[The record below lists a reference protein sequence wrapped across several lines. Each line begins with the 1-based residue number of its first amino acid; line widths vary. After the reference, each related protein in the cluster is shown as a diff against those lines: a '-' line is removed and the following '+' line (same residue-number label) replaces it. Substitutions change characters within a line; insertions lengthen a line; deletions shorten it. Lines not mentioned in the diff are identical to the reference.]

1 MEEIVGDKERFRPM
15 SGAKASGSPVP
26 KSDYNSVT
34 ERGSSEAATS
44 SVARRSVAR
53 PCCFSARSRS
63 VSL

>member
-34 ERGSSEAATS
+34 ERGSSEAAS